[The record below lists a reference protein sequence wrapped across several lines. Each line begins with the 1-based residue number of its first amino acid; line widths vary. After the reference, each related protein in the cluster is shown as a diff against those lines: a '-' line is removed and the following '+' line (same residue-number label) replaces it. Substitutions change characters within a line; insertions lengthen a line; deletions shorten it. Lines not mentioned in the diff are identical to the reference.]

1 MEESKLRFTIKP
13 IPFQGY
19 SAKVWEKGVIFKCFL
34 ATDYPYGNKE
44 YNGNHMEANF
54 R

>member
-19 SAKVWEKGVIFKCFL
+19 REKGVIFKCFL

-44 YNGNHMEANF
+44 YNGNHTEANF